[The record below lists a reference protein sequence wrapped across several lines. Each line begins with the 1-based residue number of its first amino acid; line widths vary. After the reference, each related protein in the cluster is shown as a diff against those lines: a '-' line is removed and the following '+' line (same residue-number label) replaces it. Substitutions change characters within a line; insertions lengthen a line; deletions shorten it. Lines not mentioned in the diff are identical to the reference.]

1 VSCLDFMLNV
11 TYLADFD
18 VSNTT
23 RSKPCFRNKLCWS
36 QSIFSLMNVLT
47 LFDSCFG
54 HLRILSTSILILQSI
69 TIETHSTIHR
79 FVRTACYSHAV
90 DIMNSSRSFDLFS
103 LRFVIIVAN
112 RAVQHIL
119 IQMSSIV
126 LTFLHISMMI
136 ICLGISCLRF
146 KSADI

>member
-1 VSCLDFMLNV
+1 MLNV

-47 LFDSCFG
+47 LFDSCFC

-69 TIETHSTIHR
+69 TIETHSTINTR
-79 FVRTACYSHAV
+79 FVRTASNSHAV
-90 DIMNSSRSFDLFS
+90 DIMNSSWSFDLFS
-103 LRFVIIVAN
+103 LRFVIIVTD

-119 IQMSSIV
+119 IQMSTIV
-126 LTFLHISMMI
+126 LTILHISMVI